1 MIIVYF
7 IRGDLRILFTEIRR
21 SLVFP
26 HNKVRKRL
34 TKRLLVSYA
43 WKYES
48 LPMYLLGRNLTEE
61 TVRSVELEY
70 RHDKVGY
77 LYSL

>member
-1 MIIVYF
+1 MIIVYYT
-7 IRGDLRILFTEIRR
+7 RGDLIILFTEIRR

-34 TKRLLVSYA
+34 TRRILVSYS
-43 WKYES
+43 WEYEL
-48 LPMYLLGRNLTEE
+48 LPRRYMGRDLTEE
-61 TVRSVELEY
+61 TVRKVEGIY
-70 RHDKVGY
+70 NKIGY